1 VLTFGISRSHAGSD
15 LDANAR
21 RFAEALGRRIGR
33 RITATVTRDY
43 EKLLE
48 GVLVGGVSVA
58 WMPPLLHARAARS
71 GAVLACVSR
80 RGDALTYRAAILVRR
95 DSELAKVRDLVGKRA
110 AWADPISASGYTFP
124 RLHLIAAG
132 LDPTYECEEET
143 FHGSAARACSAVAD
157 GNADF
162 CAHFMSHA
170 AATDA
175 QLALIELR
183 RALGERV
190 ADALR
195 VLAVTDPIP
204 PDGIVLAPP
213 LDGMLQAALRDA
225 LLSLDGTESGRAA
238 IRGLMNAERLAP
250 VTSDVARLIERARVS
265 VLASRA

>member
-15 LDANAR
+15 LETNAR
-21 RFAEALGRRIGR
+21 RFADVLGKRIGR
-33 RITATVTRDY
+33 RIAPTVTRDY

-71 GAVLACVSR
+71 GAVLACVSH
-80 RGDALTYRAAILVRR
+80 RGGALTYRSAVLVRS
-95 DSELAKVRDLVGKRA
+95 DSDIARVRDLAGKRA

-132 LDPTYECEEET
+132 LDPTYDCEEET
-143 FHGSAARACSAVAD
+143 FHGSAARACNAVVE
-157 GNADF
+157 GEADF
-162 CAHFMSHA
+162 CAHFLSGA
-170 AATDA
+170 AATDP
-175 QLALIELR
+175 QLARVELR

-213 LDGMLQAALRDA
+213 LDGMMQATLRDA
-225 LLSLDGTESGRAA
+225 LLSLDAFEPGRTA
-238 IRGLMNAERLAP
+238 IRLLLNADRLAP
-250 VTSDVARLIERARVS
+250 VTSDVARLIERARS
-265 VLASRA
+265 VLASRS